1 MPHSK
6 SIEYVLFPPPF
17 CETGFF
23 FTFSYEKP
31 ALAACRRIVGALGQR
46 SVLKRGF
53 LKHVSRP
60 PPQEPKGGWVEGNLH
75 TRPILLFSDPGKMP
89 TPRVWRT
96 LGHRHHLSPC
106 HRPGLGASKDHTL
119 AKESIQGPLG
129 SRAGQSTLSQ
139 AREVC
144 SLQQEEEGRAL
155 SFLQRSL
162 LKVTVTRGRFSQ
174 SQCLGTQCLK
184 GGGGKRA
191 KRKKRSIGLFWF
203 SYFFFFRLIY

>member
-1 MPHSK
+1 MCF
-6 SIEYVLFPPPF
+6 FPLPSVKQD
-17 CETGFF
+17 FF

-174 SQCLGTQCLK
+174 SQCLGTQCWCSARPR
-184 GGGGKRA
+184 G
-191 KRKKRSIGLFWF
+191 F
-203 SYFFFFRLIY
+203 